1 MLTVRVALKE
11 RAYDVLIGPGVVR
24 ELAGVLPSGVKKVAI
39 VTQPGIGIDVDPG
52 VEHRVFPDRHGGGR
66 EVDRDS
72 RRAVS
77 RVRPVGSQPR

>member
-1 MLTVRVALKE
+1 MLTVRVALEE

-52 VEHRVFPDRHGGGR
+52 EEHRVFPIGTGEDAKSIRGFGC
-66 EVDRDS
+66 S
-72 RRAVS
+72 
-77 RVRPVGSQPR
+77 